1 MKRMYIYLKY
11 TWWQALLAISIVIT
25 RVSLDLS
32 LPDYMS
38 QMIDEGILKNNQA
51 VIAKIGLNMLL
62 TALAVM
68 VLFMIGSYLAAYIGS
83 TTAHIIRKDLYR
95 KIESFSLVEFDHF
108 SSASLI
114 TRATNDV
121 AQIQQ
126 ILTMSFRVM
135 LAAPL
140 YGTIALLKAIQINS
154 HMALVFAFAIPLV
167 FGIILTLFHFTNPR
181 FERVQRLTDRLNRL
195 FRESLLG
202 IRVIR
207 AFNAQSHQSEKL
219 TSVSKDVTVNNIRLV
234 RVMGLMEPSIQITM
248 SLGILILLWL
258 GSSAIANSSLQI
270 GQMMA
275 FIQYATQVT
284 TSLLTLSMVM
294 AVYPKADVSGKRIA
308 EILDSEP
315 TIVDSMTPQYLNSD
329 AITVHFN
336 NVSFTYPKAS
346 QEAVKSIT
354 FTAQPNTVTA
364 IIGSTGSGKST
375 LMNLMMR
382 LYDPS
387 VGDITLN
394 GINIKDIPQH
404 DLHNTIAFIP
414 QKNTL
419 LSGTLMNALSMGK
432 EEAEEALWESLDMAQ
447 AKSFIES
454 TSEQLNHPIVQG
466 ATNLSGGQKQ
476 RLAIARALL
485 LKAPV
490 LLFDDSFSALDFKTD
505 KALRH
510 ALHTNLKNSTV
521 FIVGQRVSSVMN
533 SDQIIVM
540 DKGECVAIGKHHEL
554 LKSCAIYQEIAS
566 SQLTA
571 EELV

>member
-1 MKRMYIYLKY
+1 MYIYLKHS
-11 TWWQALLAISIVIT
+11 WWQALLAILIVIT

-38 QMIDEGILKNNQA
+38 QIVDQGILKNNSS
-51 VIAKIGLNMLL
+51 VITSIGVTMLI
-62 TALAVM
+62 TALVVM
-68 VLFMIGSYLAAYIGS
+68 VLFMVGSYLAAYIGS
-83 TTAHIIRKDLYR
+83 TVAHIIRKDLYR

-140 YGTIALLKAIQINS
+140 YGSIALIKAIQINS
-154 HMALVFAFAIPLV
+154 SMAFVFALAIPLV
-167 FGIILTLFHFTNPR
+167 FTVILSLFHMTNPR
-181 FERVQRLTDRLNRL
+181 FESVQRLTDRLNRL

-207 AFNAQSHQSEKL
+207 AFNAQNVQSEKL
-219 TSVSKDVTVNNIRLV
+219 NTVSQDVTDNNIRLV
-234 RVMGLMEPSIQITM
+234 RFMGLMEPSIQIIM
-248 SLGILILLWL
+248 SFSILILVWL
-258 GSSAIANSSLQI
+258 GSHAISDSNLQV

-308 EILDSEP
+308 AILDSEP
-315 TIVDSMTPQYLNSD
+315 TLVDPLIASQITTQAL
-329 AITVHFN
+329 TVHFDA
-336 NVSFTYPKAS
+336 VSFTYPKAS
-346 QEAVKSIT
+346 QEAVKNIT
-354 FTAQPNTVTA
+354 FQAKPNTVTA

-375 LMNLMMR
+375 LMNLILR

-387 VGDITLN
+387 S
-394 GINIKDIPQH
+394 GIIRINDIPLDQLKQA
-404 DLHNTIAFIP
+404 DLHRLIAYIP
-414 QKNTL
+414 QKITL
-419 LSGTLMNALSMGK
+419 LSGTVKESLSMGASYSD
-432 EEAEEALWESLDMAQ
+432 EELWGALDMAQ
-447 AKSFIES
+447 AKSFIQS
-454 TSEQLNHPIVQG
+454 TSKQLNHPIVQG

-485 LKAPV
+485 TKAPILV
-490 LLFDDSFSALDFKTD
+490 FDDSFSALDFKTD

-510 ALHTNLKNSTV
+510 ALHQNLKNTTI
-521 FIVGQRVSSVMN
+521 FIVGQRVSSVMH

-540 DKGECVAIGKHHEL
+540 DKGECVSIGTHQSL
-554 LKSCAIYQEIAS
+554 LNSCKVYQEIAS